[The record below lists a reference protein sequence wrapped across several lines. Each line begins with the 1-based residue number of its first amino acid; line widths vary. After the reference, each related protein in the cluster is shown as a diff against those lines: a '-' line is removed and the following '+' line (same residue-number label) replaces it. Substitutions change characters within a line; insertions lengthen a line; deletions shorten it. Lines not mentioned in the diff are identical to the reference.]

1 MGRLFDQ
8 NMIQCCTCMDWIHQ
22 ACAELSDNHNGVI
35 WNCVKCRQSTA
46 TLTLL
51 TNHVDE
57 IKIQLTRLCDLNENL
72 LGQLSKKTLDYD
84 NILQENIYL
93 KQCLLKYEQNEV
105 DSNLRKKSILN
116 KSEAIKNQ
124 SAGRSAGNQQQ
135 PITEMKQPMLQ
146 KQQHVPQVSQKQQY
160 VPHVSQTQQHVP
172 QVSQLLQH
180 VPHIYHRCSSM
191 CNMCHKCSN
200 MYHRCS
206 N

>member
-72 LGQLSKKTLDYD
+72 LGQLSKKNSRL
-84 NILQENIYL
+84 
-93 KQCLLKYEQNEV
+93 
-105 DSNLRKKSILN
+105 
-116 KSEAIKNQ
+116 
-124 SAGRSAGNQQQ
+124 
-135 PITEMKQPMLQ
+135 
-146 KQQHVPQVSQKQQY
+146 
-160 VPHVSQTQQHVP
+160 
-172 QVSQLLQH
+172 
-180 VPHIYHRCSSM
+180 
-191 CNMCHKCSN
+191 
-200 MYHRCS
+200 
-206 N
+206 